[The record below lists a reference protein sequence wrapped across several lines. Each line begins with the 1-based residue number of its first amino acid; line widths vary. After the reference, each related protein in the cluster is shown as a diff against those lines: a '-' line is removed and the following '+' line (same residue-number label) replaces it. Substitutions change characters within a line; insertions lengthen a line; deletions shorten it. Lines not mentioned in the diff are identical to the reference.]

1 MRGKHLR
8 FFFVFRSSGLGRD
21 GLGVASSGFPS
32 ITMQVGENEPMTTAS
47 AISRFI
53 DTGSESSSAS
63 LPIGGEI
70 RVLHVINGEHY
81 AGAERVQDLLAAEL
95 PGYRVSVGFA
105 CLKKGKFVEARRC
118 GDAPVHSIEMKGRF
132 DLRAVWRL
140 VQVIRR
146 GGYQILH
153 SHGPRSA
160 LVAAL
165 ASKWTGIP
173 LVHHVHSPTTRD
185 TTNRLRCRLNA
196 TVERLAFRQSKA
208 LVAVSESL
216 GRYLVDRGVAEE
228 KIQVVPNGVPHR
240 SQADAADR
248 AETDVTRATGRA
260 CTLGVVALFRPR
272 KGLEVLLQAL
282 AELRRQG
289 FDVRLR
295 AVGGFETSEYE
306 SEIKGLCSR
315 LGVESAVDWVG
326 FTRDVESEMRRFDLF
341 VLPSLFGEGMPMVVL
356 EAMAQGLP
364 VVATAVEGVPEV
376 IRDGREGVVVA
387 PGDAAALAAGIVRIL
402 NGSIDAAQLGRNAL
416 KRHDEKFSEK
426 AMAEAV
432 AGVYRRVL
440 A

>member
-1 MRGKHLR
+1 
-8 FFFVFRSSGLGRD
+8 
-21 GLGVASSGFPS
+21 
-32 ITMQVGENEPMTTAS
+32 MTTAS
-47 AISRFI
+47 AISHFI
-53 DTGSESSSAS
+53 DTGRDSQTAS
-63 LPIGGEI
+63 LPAGGEI

-140 VQVIRR
+140 VKVIRQ
-146 GGYQILH
+146 GGYQVLH

-160 LVAAL
+160 LIAAL

-196 TVERLAFRQSKA
+196 IVERLAFRQAKT

-216 GRYLVDRGVAEE
+216 GRYLADRGVAAE
-228 KIQVVPNGVPHR
+228 KIQVVPNGVPHSR
-240 SQADAADR
+240 ETNDR
-248 AETDVTRATGRA
+248 EANSREANNRETVNVGRNEPASEPTAGRA
-260 CTLGVVALFRPR
+260 FTLGVVALFRPR
-272 KGLEVLLQAL
+272 KGLEVLLESL

-295 AVGGFETSEYE
+295 AVGGFETPEYE
-306 SEIKGLCSR
+306 SEIKALCSR
-315 LGVESAVDWVG
+315 LGVESLVEWVG

-376 IRDGREGVVVA
+376 VRDGREGVVVA
-387 PGDAAALAAGIVRIL
+387 PGDASALAAGIARIL
-402 NGSIDAAQLGRNAL
+402 DGSVDAAELGRNAL
-416 KRHDEKFSEK
+416 KRHDEKFSAK

-432 AGVYRRVL
+432 AGVYRRVI

>member
-1 MRGKHLR
+1 
-8 FFFVFRSSGLGRD
+8 
-21 GLGVASSGFPS
+21 
-32 ITMQVGENEPMTTAS
+32 MTTAS

-53 DTGSESSSAS
+53 DTGRDSQTAS
-63 LPIGGEI
+63 LPAGGEI

-140 VQVIRR
+140 VKVIRQ
-146 GGYQILH
+146 GGYQVLH

-160 LVAAL
+160 LIAAL

-173 LVHHVHSPTTRD
+173 MVHHVHSPTTRD

-196 TVERLAFRQSKA
+196 IVERLAFRQAKT

-216 GRYLVDRGVAEE
+216 GRYLADRGVAAE
-228 KIQVVPNGVPHR
+228 KIQVVPNGVPHSR
-240 SQADAADR
+240 NANDQEANGREANNQ
-248 AETDVTRATGRA
+248 ETVNVEQNEPASEPTAGRA
-260 CTLGVVALFRPR
+260 FTLGVVALFRPR
-272 KGLEVLLQAL
+272 KGLEVLLESL

-295 AVGGFETSEYE
+295 AVGGFETQEYE
-306 SEIKGLCSR
+306 SEIKALCSR
-315 LGVESAVDWVG
+315 LGVESLVEWVG

-376 IRDGREGVVVA
+376 VRDGREGVVVA
-387 PGDAAALAAGIVRIL
+387 PGDASALAAGIARIL
-402 NGSIDAAQLGRNAL
+402 DGSVDAAELGRNAL
-416 KRHDEKFSEK
+416 KRHDEKFSAK

-432 AGVYRRVL
+432 AGVYRRVI

>member
-1 MRGKHLR
+1 
-8 FFFVFRSSGLGRD
+8 
-21 GLGVASSGFPS
+21 
-32 ITMQVGENEPMTTAS
+32 MTTAS
-47 AISRFI
+47 AISHFI
-53 DTGSESSSAS
+53 DTGRDSQTAS
-63 LPIGGEI
+63 LPAGGEI

-118 GDAPVHSIEMKGRF
+118 GDVPVHSIEMKGRF

-140 VQVIRR
+140 VKVIRQ
-146 GGYQILH
+146 GGYQVLH

-160 LVAAL
+160 LIAAL

-196 TVERLAFRQSKA
+196 IVERLAFCQAKT

-216 GRYLVDRGVAEE
+216 GRYLADRGVAAE
-228 KIQVVPNGVPHR
+228 KIQVVPNGVPHSR
-240 SQADAADR
+240 ETNDR
-248 AETDVTRATGRA
+248 EANSREANNRETVNVGRNEPASEPTAGRA
-260 CTLGVVALFRPR
+260 FTLGVVALFRPR
-272 KGLEVLLQAL
+272 KGLEVLLESL

-295 AVGGFETSEYE
+295 AVGGFETPEYE
-306 SEIKGLCSR
+306 SEIKALCSR
-315 LGVESAVDWVG
+315 LGVESLVEWVG

-376 IRDGREGVVVA
+376 VRDGREGVVVA
-387 PGDAAALAAGIVRIL
+387 PGDASALAAGIARIL
-402 NGSIDAAQLGRNAL
+402 DGSVDAAELGRNAL
-416 KRHDEKFSEK
+416 KRHDEKFSAK
-426 AMAEAV
+426 AMAAAV
-432 AGVYRRVL
+432 AGVYRRVI

>member
-1 MRGKHLR
+1 
-8 FFFVFRSSGLGRD
+8 
-21 GLGVASSGFPS
+21 
-32 ITMQVGENEPMTTAS
+32 MTTAS
-47 AISRFI
+47 AISRCI
-53 DTGSESSSAS
+53 DTGRDSQTAS
-63 LPIGGEI
+63 FPAGDEI

-95 PGYRVSVGFA
+95 PGHRVSVGFA

-140 VQVIRR
+140 VKVIRQ
-146 GGYQILH
+146 GDYQVLH

-160 LVAAL
+160 LIAAL

-185 TTNRLRCRLNA
+185 TTNRVRCRLNA
-196 TVERLAFRQSKA
+196 IVERLAFRQAKT

-216 GRYLVDRGVAEE
+216 GRYLADRGVAVE
-228 KIQVVPNGVPHR
+228 KIQVVPNGVPHSR
-240 SQADAADR
+240 NANNREANSREPLNVERNEPASELTA
-248 AETDVTRATGRA
+248 GREF
-260 CTLGVVALFRPR
+260 TLGAVALFRPR
-272 KGLEVLLQAL
+272 KGLEVLLESL

-295 AVGGFETSEYE
+295 AVGAFETPEYE
-306 SEIKGLCSR
+306 SEIKALCSR
-315 LGVESAVDWVG
+315 LGVESLVEWVG

-376 IRDGREGVVVA
+376 VRDGREGVVVA
-387 PGDAAALAAGIVRIL
+387 PGDAAALAAGIARIL
-402 NGSIDAAQLGRNAL
+402 DGSIDAAELGRNAL
-416 KRHDEKFSEK
+416 KRHDEKFSAK
-426 AMAEAV
+426 AMAAAV
-432 AGVYRRVL
+432 AGVYRRVI

>member
-1 MRGKHLR
+1 
-8 FFFVFRSSGLGRD
+8 
-21 GLGVASSGFPS
+21 
-32 ITMQVGENEPMTTAS
+32 MTTAS
-47 AISRFI
+47 AITRFI
-53 DTGSESSSAS
+53 DTGRDSRAAS
-63 LPIGGEI
+63 LPVGGEI

-140 VQVIRR
+140 VKLIRQ
-146 GGYQILH
+146 GGYQVLH

-185 TTNRLRCRLNA
+185 TTHRLRCRLNA
-196 TVERLAFRQSKA
+196 IVERLAFRQAKT

-216 GRYLVDRGVAEE
+216 GRYLADRGVAKE
-228 KIQVVPNGVPHR
+228 KIQVVPNGVPHCQDASKR
-240 SQADAADR
+240 DADNADR
-248 AETDVTRATGRA
+248 KELASAALPGRVF
-260 CTLGVVALFRPR
+260 TLGVVALFRPR
-272 KGLEVLLQAL
+272 KGLEVLLASL

-289 FDVRLR
+289 FNVRLR
-295 AVGGFETSEYE
+295 AVGGFETPEYE
-306 SEIKGLCSR
+306 SEIKALCSQ
-315 LGVESAVDWVG
+315 LGVESLVDWVG

-376 IRDGREGVVVA
+376 VRDSREGVLVA
-387 PGDAAALAAGIVRIL
+387 PGDAGALAAGIARFL
-402 NGSIDAAQLGRNAL
+402 DGSLDAAELGRNAM
-416 KRHDEKFSEK
+416 KRHDEKFSAK

-432 AGVYRRVL
+432 AGVYRRVT

>member
-1 MRGKHLR
+1 MAFQLHLL
-8 FFFVFRSSGLGRD
+8 GLTTI
-21 GLGVASSGFPS
+21 A
-32 ITMQVGENEPMTTAS
+32 TQVRENDPMTTAS

-53 DTGSESSSAS
+53 GAGRDSHTAS

-95 PGYRVSVGFA
+95 PCYRVSVGFA

-140 VQVIRR
+140 VKLIRQ
-146 GGYQILH
+146 GGYQVLH

-165 ASKWTGIP
+165 ASKWTDIP

-196 TVERLAFRQSKA
+196 MVERLAFRQAKT

-216 GRYLVDRGVAEE
+216 GRYLANRGVEKE
-228 KIQVVPNGVPHR
+228 KIQVVPNGVPHC
-240 SQADAADR
+240 QDGNALDAQN
-248 AETDVTRATGRA
+248 AERNEPASRGSAEWA
-260 CTLGVVALFRPR
+260 CVLGVVALFRPR
-272 KGLEVLLQAL
+272 KGLEVLLESL
-282 AELRRQG
+282 AELRRRG
-289 FDVRLR
+289 FVVRLR
-295 AVGGFETSEYE
+295 AVGGFETPEYE
-306 SEIKGLCSR
+306 SEIKALCSR
-315 LGVESAVDWVG
+315 LGVESLVEWVG

-356 EAMAQGLP
+356 EAMALGLP

-376 IRDGREGVVVA
+376 VRDGREGVVVA
-387 PGDAAALAAGIVRIL
+387 PGDASALAAGIARIL
-402 NGSIDAAQLGRNAL
+402 DGSIDAAELGRNARR
-416 KRHDEKFSEK
+416 RHNEKFSAK

-432 AGVYRRVL
+432 AGVYRRVI

>member
-1 MRGKHLR
+1 
-8 FFFVFRSSGLGRD
+8 
-21 GLGVASSGFPS
+21 
-32 ITMQVGENEPMTTAS
+32 MTTAT
-47 AISRFI
+47 AITHRPAAVR
-53 DTGSESSSAS
+53 ESNSAS
-63 LPIGGEI
+63 RPIGGEI

-118 GDAPVHSIEMKGRF
+118 GDAPVHQIEMKGRF

-140 VQVIRR
+140 VRLIRQ
-146 GGYQILH
+146 GGYHVLH

-160 LVAAL
+160 LIAAL

-185 TTNRLRCRLNA
+185 TTNHLRCRLNA
-196 TVERLAFRQSKA
+196 IVERLAFRQSKA

-216 GRYLVDRGVAEE
+216 GRYLVDRGVATE

-240 SQADAADR
+240 QEADLAEQVERTAQASS
-248 AETDVTRATGRA
+248 GRP

-272 KGLEVLLQAL
+272 KGLEVLLQTL
-282 AELRRQG
+282 VELRRRG
-289 FDVRLR
+289 FEVRLR
-295 AVGGFETSEYE
+295 AVGGFETPEYE
-306 SEIKGLCSR
+306 SEIKTLCSR
-315 LGVESAVDWVG
+315 LGVESMVEWVG

-364 VVATAVEGVPEV
+364 VVATEVEGVPEV
-376 IRDGREGVVVA
+376 VRDGREGVVVA
-387 PGDAAALAAGIVRIL
+387 PGNATALADGVARIL
-402 NGSIDAAQLGRNAL
+402 NGSIDAAELGRNAL
-416 KRHDEKFSEK
+416 KRHDEKFSAK
-426 AMAEAV
+426 AMAQAV
-432 AGVYRRVL
+432 AGVYRRVV